1 VYDEEVIDLIDAAL
15 AKPTLATTRSELLS
29 FRTQLRAGVLENDD
43 RRYVVALCKRM
54 LRRPS
59 EADPGP
65 DNLAPAPHLSRSDL
79 ANSFGLGPVSGCLV
93 SVAVLV
99 VLLLFFYGIV
109 VIVFR
114 EAFGVELPNPFGLL
128 RRR

>member
-1 VYDEEVIDLIDAAL
+1 VRGKIIKGGREGIA
-15 AKPTLATTRSELLS
+15 
-29 FRTQLRAGVLENDD
+29 FCG
-43 RRYVVALCKRM
+43 RRWL
-54 LRRPS
+54 LRR
-59 EADPGP
+59 
-65 DNLAPAPHLSRSDL
+65 
-79 ANSFGLGPVSGCLV
+79 LGPVSGCLV

-109 VIVFR
+109 VIVFL